1 MVRFMKKLIKII
13 LMASI
18 LVMFTGCAKDQS
30 RKSIS
35 TQLLQSQNPDDLME
49 SYGIDKSQYSV
60 SIPDNVTYYVTY
72 KGVTYNF
79 TKDFDLLLEAIERK

>member
-1 MVRFMKKLIKII
+1 MKKSIKITLVAFMII
-13 LMASI
+13 L
-18 LVMFTGCAKDQS
+18 TGCVKDQS

>member
-1 MVRFMKKLIKII
+1 MVRFMKKSIKIALVALMII
-13 LMASI
+13 L
-18 LVMFTGCAKDQS
+18 TGCAKDTG

-79 TKDFDLLLEAIERK
+79 AKDFDLLLEAIERK

>member
-1 MVRFMKKLIKII
+1 MVRFMKKSIKI
-13 LMASI
+13 A
-18 LVMFTGCAKDQS
+18 LVAFMIVLTGCVKDQS

>member
-1 MVRFMKKLIKII
+1 MKKSIKIALIALMII
-13 LMASI
+13 L
-18 LVMFTGCAKDQS
+18 TGCVKDQS

-79 TKDFDLLLEAIERK
+79 TKDFNLLLEAIERK

>member
-1 MVRFMKKLIKII
+1 MVRFMKKSIKITLVAFMII
-13 LMASI
+13 L
-18 LVMFTGCAKDQS
+18 TGCVKDQS

>member
-1 MVRFMKKLIKII
+1 MKKSIKIALVAFMII
-13 LMASI
+13 L
-18 LVMFTGCAKDQS
+18 TGCVKDHS

>member
-1 MVRFMKKLIKII
+1 MKKSIKIALVA
-13 LMASI
+13 LMI
-18 LVMFTGCAKDQS
+18 VLTGCVKDQS

>member
-1 MVRFMKKLIKII
+1 MKKSIKIALVAFMII
-13 LMASI
+13 L
-18 LVMFTGCAKDQS
+18 TGCVKDQN

>member
-1 MVRFMKKLIKII
+1 MVRFMKKSIKIALVAFMII
-13 LMASI
+13 L
-18 LVMFTGCAKDQS
+18 TGCVKDQS

-49 SYGIDKSQYSV
+49 SHGIDKSQYSV
-60 SIPDNVTYYVTY
+60 LIPDNVTYYVTY

>member
-1 MVRFMKKLIKII
+1 MKKSIKIALVALMII
-13 LMASI
+13 L
-18 LVMFTGCAKDQS
+18 TGCVKDQS

-79 TKDFDLLLEAIERK
+79 AKDFDSLLEAIERK

>member
-1 MVRFMKKLIKII
+1 MVRFMKKSIKIALVALMII
-13 LMASI
+13 L
-18 LVMFTGCAKDQS
+18 TGCVKDQS

-79 TKDFDLLLEAIERK
+79 AKDFDSLLEAIERK

>member
-1 MVRFMKKLIKII
+1 MVRFMKKSVKITLVALMII
-13 LMASI
+13 L
-18 LVMFTGCAKDQS
+18 TGCVKDQS

>member
-1 MVRFMKKLIKII
+1 MRKSI
-13 LMASI
+13 SI
-18 LVMFTGCAKDQS
+18 LSIVFIMILSGCARDVNK
-30 RKSIS
+30 KSIS

-79 TKDFDLLLEAIERK
+79 TKDFDSLLEAIERR

>member
-1 MVRFMKKLIKII
+1 MVRFMKKSIKIALIALMII
-13 LMASI
+13 L
-18 LVMFTGCAKDQS
+18 TGCVKDQS

-79 TKDFDLLLEAIERK
+79 TKDFNLLLEAIERK

>member
-1 MVRFMKKLIKII
+1 MVRFMKKSIKIVLIALMII
-13 LMASI
+13 L
-18 LVMFTGCAKDQS
+18 TGCVKDPS

-79 TKDFDLLLEAIERK
+79 TKDFDLLLEAVERK

>member
-1 MVRFMKKLIKII
+1 MVRFMKKSIKITLVALMII
-13 LMASI
+13 L
-18 LVMFTGCAKDQS
+18 TGCVKDQS

>member
-1 MVRFMKKLIKII
+1 MKKSIKIVLIALMII
-13 LMASI
+13 L
-18 LVMFTGCAKDQS
+18 TGCVKDPS

>member
-1 MVRFMKKLIKII
+1 MVRFMKKSIKI
-13 LMASI
+13 A
-18 LVMFTGCAKDQS
+18 LVALIIMLTGCVKDQS

>member
-1 MVRFMKKLIKII
+1 MVRFMKKSIKITLVALMII
-13 LMASI
+13 L
-18 LVMFTGCAKDQS
+18 TGCVKDQS
-30 RKSIS
+30 RKIIS
-35 TQLLQSQNPDDLME
+35 TQLLQSQNSDDLME

>member
-1 MVRFMKKLIKII
+1 MKKSIKIALVAFMII
-13 LMASI
+13 L
-18 LVMFTGCAKDQS
+18 TGCVKDQS

-79 TKDFDLLLEAIERK
+79 TKDLDLLLEAIERK

>member
-1 MVRFMKKLIKII
+1 MKKSIKIALVAFMII
-13 LMASI
+13 L
-18 LVMFTGCAKDQS
+18 TGCVKDQS

-60 SIPDNVTYYVTY
+60 SIPDNVAYYVTY

>member
-1 MVRFMKKLIKII
+1 MRKSI
-13 LMASI
+13 SI
-18 LVMFTGCAKDQS
+18 LSAALIVLLSGCARDVNK
-30 RKSIS
+30 KSIS

-60 SIPDNVTYYVTY
+60 SIPDNATYYVTY

>member
-1 MVRFMKKLIKII
+1 MKKSTKIALVAFMII
-13 LMASI
+13 L
-18 LVMFTGCAKDQS
+18 TGCVKDQS

>member
-1 MVRFMKKLIKII
+1 MKKSIKIALVALMII
-13 LMASI
+13 L
-18 LVMFTGCAKDQS
+18 TGCVKDQS

-60 SIPDNVTYYVTY
+60 LIPDNVTYYVTY

>member
-1 MVRFMKKLIKII
+1 MVRFMKKSIKITLVALMII
-13 LMASI
+13 L
-18 LVMFTGCAKDQS
+18 TGCVKDQS

-49 SYGIDKSQYSV
+49 SYGLDKAQYSV

-72 KGVTYNF
+72 KGVIYNF

>member
-1 MVRFMKKLIKII
+1 MVRFMKKSIKIALVAFMII
-13 LMASI
+13 L
-18 LVMFTGCAKDQS
+18 TGCVKDQS

-35 TQLLQSQNPDDLME
+35 TQLLQSQNPYDLME

>member
-1 MVRFMKKLIKII
+1 MVRFMKKSIKIALVAFMII
-13 LMASI
+13 L
-18 LVMFTGCAKDQS
+18 TGCVKDQS
-30 RKSIS
+30 KKSIS

-60 SIPDNVTYYVTY
+60 SMPDNVTYYVTY

>member
-1 MVRFMKKLIKII
+1 MKKSIKIALVALMII
-13 LMASI
+13 L
-18 LVMFTGCAKDQS
+18 TGCVKDQS

-79 TKDFDLLLEAIERK
+79 TKDFDLLLEVIERK

>member
-1 MVRFMKKLIKII
+1 MKKSIKIALIAFMII
-13 LMASI
+13 L
-18 LVMFTGCAKDQS
+18 TGCVKDQS

>member
-1 MVRFMKKLIKII
+1 MVRFMKKSIKIVLIAIMII
-13 LMASI
+13 L
-18 LVMFTGCAKDQS
+18 TGCVKDQS

>member
-1 MVRFMKKLIKII
+1 MVRFMKKSIKIALVAFMII
-13 LMASI
+13 L
-18 LVMFTGCAKDQS
+18 TGCVKDQS

-49 SYGIDKSQYSV
+49 SYGTDKSQYSV

>member
-1 MVRFMKKLIKII
+1 MVRFMKKSIKITLVA
-13 LMASI
+13 LMI
-18 LVMFTGCAKDQS
+18 TLTGCVKDQS

>member
-1 MVRFMKKLIKII
+1 MKKSIKIVLIALMII
-13 LMASI
+13 L
-18 LVMFTGCAKDQS
+18 TGCVKDQS

>member
-1 MVRFMKKLIKII
+1 MVRFMKKSIKITLVALMII
-13 LMASI
+13 LI
-18 LVMFTGCAKDQS
+18 GCVKDQS

>member
-1 MVRFMKKLIKII
+1 MKKSIKIALIALMII
-13 LMASI
+13 L
-18 LVMFTGCAKDQS
+18 TGCVKDQS

>member
-1 MVRFMKKLIKII
+1 MVTFMKKSIKI
-13 LMASI
+13 A
-18 LVMFTGCAKDQS
+18 LVAFMIVLTGCVKDQS

-79 TKDFDLLLEAIERK
+79 TKDFDSLLEAIERK

>member
-1 MVRFMKKLIKII
+1 MVGFMKKSIKITLVALMII
-13 LMASI
+13 L
-18 LVMFTGCAKDQS
+18 TGCVKDQS

>member
-1 MVRFMKKLIKII
+1 MKKSIKI
-13 LMASI
+13 A
-18 LVMFTGCAKDQS
+18 LVALIIMLTGCVKDQS